1 MINNALY
8 LLYTM
13 SSLVG
18 WVVLGFSLILRKTKL
33 ISFAIIIVSLKF
45 VFCHYTFN
53 GKFTF
58 NNSKAAILIWSDHG
72 GTIGGD
78 TSSFSAVSH
87 INIVVDNGLELFS
100 TMYICGCSAILF
112 SHSQTNIFLL
122 SAINTSNGSITYEMI
137 IAF

>member
-18 WVVLGFSLILRKTKL
+18 WVVLGFSLIMRKTKL

-72 GTIGGD
+72 GTIEGE
-78 TSSFSAVSH
+78 TSSFSAVLH
-87 INIVVDNGLELFS
+87 INIVVANGLLYYVYLWVLCDTFLPLSNQHFS
-100 TMYICGCSAILF
+100 AL
-112 SHSQTNIFLL
+112 SHQHFQWKHHI
-122 SAINTSNGSITYEMI
+122 
-137 IAF
+137 